1 MAGLHRSAMETT
13 DERWR
18 RTIMSQTTTAR
29 GDLFAQVLDPA
40 NRPNPYPLYA
50 QLRETPVALQD
61 DGTYVVSTY
70 REIIALL
77 HDPRISS
84 DERKSARGAGALAAS
99 GRLMPAGQ
107 PGNPAFIFLDPP
119 DHDRLRRLVM
129 HQFTPERIG
138 RMRDEVARLV
148 GGLLDAQRDRDQL
161 DIVDDLAYPLPVTVI
176 CELLGV
182 PREDEPRFHG
192 WATALARSL
201 DPAQGMS
208 EEEVRQ
214 AAQAALQMLEY
225 LGGLVAARRAHPAD
239 DLLSGLVAGDDPAG
253 RMDERELLS
262 TIALLLIAG
271 HETTVN
277 LITNGMLTLLRHP
290 DVLDRLRREPDLVI
304 TLVEEVLRRTR
315 TRPCAAPGTS
325 SSRSTAWATE
335 IPEAARR
342 RHGDPVHGVDGNLL
356 GGRVG
361 ARPRASWTTLT
372 TTPPSPRRDTTC
384 TAKMRSCAST
394 RSRRLPSPA
403 SPSRSATSWAGAA
416 TPPLSGGPPSRRRQ
430 SVQSGCTG

>member
-1 MAGLHRSAMETT
+1 MP
-13 DERWR
+13 
-18 RTIMSQTTTAR
+18 QTTMAR

-40 NRPNPYPLYA
+40 NRPTPYPLYA
-50 QLRETPVALQD
+50 HLRETPVTLQD

-99 GRLMPAGQ
+99 GRLTPEGQ

-129 HQFTPERIG
+129 HQFTPERVG

-192 WATALARSL
+192 WPTALARSL

-239 DLLSGLVAGDDPAG
+239 DLLSGLVAGDGPAG

-262 TIALLLIAG
+262 TMALLLIAG

-304 TLVEEVLRRTR
+304 TLVEEVLRYDPPVQFRTR
-315 TRPCAAPGTS
+315 TTLTDVDIAGVSIPKGATVVLLLASGSRDPSRFPDADRFVPDRTDNAHLGFGGGIHYCVGAPLA
-325 SSRSTAWATE
+325 RL
-335 IPEAARR
+335 EAQIALRTLARR
-342 RHGDPVHGVDGNLL
+342 LVGPRPVADPPPYRENASLRGPRHLVVAVDRLGD
-356 GGRVG
+356 
-361 ARPRASWTTLT
+361 
-372 TTPPSPRRDTTC
+372 
-384 TAKMRSCAST
+384 
-394 RSRRLPSPA
+394 
-403 SPSRSATSWAGAA
+403 
-416 TPPLSGGPPSRRRQ
+416 
-430 SVQSGCTG
+430 